1 MNVVTTLPIMQ
12 LGSDFVV
19 ESFRTKLMIIL
30 VTSSWHHQG
39 YFVRLDG
46 CPLSNLVMWLSLFH
60 VIHFL
65 FYFEKLSSPL
75 YIRFL
80 STSLIGCPAL
90 ISVTCPSLAP
100 PTQYLLC
107 FSISSRLFLLRLKP
121 FQTFDSCFLSDL
133 VLTLNSFVC
142 CLFYTKTIELHQLH
156 LCSLQL
162 GPIWF

>member
-1 MNVVTTLPIMQ
+1 ML
-12 LGSDFVV
+12 SDLTDV
-19 ESFRTKLMIIL
+19 
-30 VTSSWHHQG
+30 
-39 YFVRLDG
+39 
-46 CPLSNLVMWLSLFH
+46 LSPTWLCVSLFH
-60 VIHFL
+60 VSHFL
-65 FYFEKLSSPL
+65 FYFEKL
-75 YIRFL
+75 YIQLL
-80 STSLIGCPAL
+80 STALIGCPAL

-107 FSISSRLFLLRLKP
+107 FSISSTLFLLRLKP

-142 CLFYTKTIELHQLH
+142 CPFYTKTIELHQLH

>member
-46 CPLSNLVMWLSLFH
+46 RPLSNLVMCLF
-60 VIHFL
+60 VSCQSFPVL
-65 FYFEKLSSPL
+65 FWKTLHSVTL
-75 YIRFL
+75 HA
-80 STSLIGCPAL
+80 LIGCPAL

-107 FSISSRLFLLRLKP
+107 FSISSTLFLLRLKP

-142 CLFYTKTIELHQLH
+142 CPFYTKTIELHQLH